1 MRIGLVIGQLTYG
14 GAESQ
19 VYELAR
25 RLAERHEVVVYC
37 LSTETAPYGDRLVDA
52 GIRVRVMP
60 SRGRFD
66 LARVV
71 GLARWLRRD
80 RIEVAHAFLYIAS
93 AYTYLATRLARRVRF
108 VASARNCKI
117 EPHPLRRTVM
127 RRAFRLA
134 DAVVCNSQQA
144 ADFAV
149 EHYAARRGDV
159 RVVYNGV
166 DADRFRAPREAHDG
180 TRIGTI
186 GRIEAQKN
194 LRVFLRAAAAVS
206 SVRPDARFFVAGDG
220 SLRAEMTRVSSE
232 LELADKVEFMG
243 PVRDVPALLASLDQ
257 FWLTSDWEGTPNV
270 VLEAMAA
277 GLPVIATA
285 VGGTPEVID
294 DGKTGVL
301 VAATDVEAVVAASRR
316 LLENPDEARALGER
330 ARATVVERF
339 SISAMVAATEAV
351 YRDVAR
357 DNSREAARKI
367 APATGSG
374 LE

>member
-1 MRIGLVIGQLTYG
+1 VRIGLVIGQLTYG

-25 RLAERHEVVVYC
+25 RLAERHHVVVYC
-37 LSTETAPYGDRLVDA
+37 LSSATTPYGDRLIDA
-52 GIRVRVMP
+52 GIRVRMMP

-66 LARVV
+66 LTRVV
-71 GLARWLRRD
+71 SLANWLRRD
-80 RIEVAHAFLYIAS
+80 RIDIAHAFLFIAS
-93 AYTYLATRLARRVRF
+93 AYAYLATRLARRVRL
-108 VASARNCKI
+108 VASARNCKL

-127 RRAFRLA
+127 RRAFRLS
-134 DAVVCNSQQA
+134 DAVVCNSQEA

-149 EHYAARRGDV
+149 EHYAARRGNV

-166 DADRFRAPREAHDG
+166 DAERFTGSREAHNG
-180 TRIGTI
+180 IRIGTI
-186 GRIEAQKN
+186 GRVEVQKN
-194 LRVFLRAAAAVS
+194 LAMFLRAAAAVS
-206 SVRPDARFFVAGDG
+206 STRPDAKFVVAGDG
-220 SLRAEMTRVSSE
+220 SLRAEMTRVSNE
-232 LELADKVEFMG
+232 LGLADKVEFLG

-301 VAATDVEAVVAASRR
+301 IAATDVGALVAASRR
-316 LLENPDEARALGER
+316 LLENPDDARALGER

-351 YRDVAR
+351 YRDVSR
-357 DNSREAARKI
+357 DVSREVSREGPPQARN
-367 APATGSG
+367 G